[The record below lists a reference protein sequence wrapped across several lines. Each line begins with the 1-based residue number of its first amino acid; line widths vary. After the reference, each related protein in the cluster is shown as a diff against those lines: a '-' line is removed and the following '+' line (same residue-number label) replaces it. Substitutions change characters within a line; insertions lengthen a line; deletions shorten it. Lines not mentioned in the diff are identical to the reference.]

1 MRVLLF
7 FLLSYALFSCS
18 NDFREI
24 TAISE
29 INGAWGNDKESF
41 IIDTERMTISYPDSV
56 LITLSS
62 RVYDRSKI
70 TASIGSVMLY
80 DAHVFINSDGS
91 SIKITKINKKESS
104 IYLKK

>member
-1 MRVLLF
+1 MRVLFF

-29 INGAWGNDKESF
+29 INGAWENDKESF
-41 IIDTERMTISYPDSV
+41 IIDTEKMTISYPDSV

>member
-1 MRVLLF
+1 MRVFFF

-29 INGAWGNDKESF
+29 IQGTWVNDKESF
-41 IIDTERMTISYPDSV
+41 IIDTEKMTISYPDSV
-56 LITLSS
+56 LITLST
-62 RVYDRSKI
+62 RTYDRSKI

-80 DAHVFINSDGS
+80 DAHVFINNDGS

-104 IYLKK
+104 TYLKK